1 MSPEA
6 KKKKGLRKDGR
17 IQRSI
22 VIKRK
27 QDGSL
32 ERKFFYGK
40 TAKEADRKKEEFK
53 ARMKSG
59 LDVAYDDITVSE
71 WIDIWYTTYVL
82 NARRKKPLSA
92 STKAGYTSRI
102 KQLKAAIGTMKMRDV
117 RERHL
122 QEALYNVNGK
132 SKDAAAK
139 YAGFVRRVFRKAK
152 TNMVIANNPAEA
164 LDTPDGEKGH
174 HRALARWEVDFILG
188 NWREHRCGIWAV
200 TMILTGMRRGELI
213 AQDWKNIDLVNRRIS
228 ILNSA
233 EIDENLHFQDGP
245 TKSEA
250 GVRVLPICNMLYD
263 ALETIPEEKRIGKL
277 CLNSAGKPVSPTA
290 FRKGWLSFRRAMWR
304 LYHGEPKNQ
313 QGRRTDIERKKLPP
327 GEIIPSKEKAP
338 AFDWRTHDMRF
349 TFATAM
355 YDAGV
360 PVKAAQ
366 YYMGHADFRL
376 TLNLYT
382 QLSAEKE
389 RETNAQLVS
398 FLDKWVD
405 PEQKEPEKP
414 TEKPDAVD
422 LYLTEFVI
430 HPDKK

>member
-1 MSPEA
+1 
-6 KKKKGLRKDGR
+6 
-17 IQRSI
+17 
-22 VIKRK
+22 
-27 QDGSL
+27 
-32 ERKFFYGK
+32 
-40 TAKEADRKKEEFK
+40 
-53 ARMKSG
+53 
-59 LDVAYDDITVSE
+59 
-71 WIDIWYTTYVL
+71 
-82 NARRKKPLSA
+82 
-92 STKAGYTSRI
+92 
-102 KQLKAAIGTMKMRDV
+102 
-117 RERHL
+117 
-122 QEALYNVNGK
+122 
-132 SKDAAAK
+132 
-139 YAGFVRRVFRKAK
+139 
-152 TNMVIANNPAEA
+152 
-164 LDTPDGEKGH
+164 
-174 HRALARWEVDFILG
+174 
-188 NWREHRCGIWAV
+188 
-200 TMILTGMRRGELI
+200 MILTGMRRGELV

-250 GVRVLPICNMLYD
+250 GVRVLPICNMLFD
-263 ALETIPEEKRIGKL
+263 ALETIPEEKRTGKL

-313 QGRRTDIERKKLPP
+313 QGRRTDIERKKLPQ
-327 GEIIPSKEKAP
+327 GETIPQKEKAP
-338 AFDWRTHDMRF
+338 AFDWRTHDMRY

-398 FLDKWVD
+398 FLDKWIA
-405 PEQKEPEKP
+405 PEEKEPEKT
-414 TEKPDAVD
+414 TEKHDAVD

-430 HPDKK
+430 HPDKNMMSK